1 MLTRISTK
9 KLRVQKRA
17 DDRFSTLISV
27 VVLLPGGQQSFLAT
41 PEKSKLLLA
50 TQLPFSFVQ
59 EVGPVALRPK
69 ISSGL
74 PMNYYDPRPDP
85 LAKHVLLVGRT
96 GDEASF
102 EVSENGSE

>member
-9 KLRVQKRA
+9 KLRAQTRT
-17 DDRFSTLISV
+17 DDLFATLISV

-50 TQLPFSFVQ
+50 TQLPFSFIE

-74 PMNYYDPRPDP
+74 PMNCSNSRLDQ
-85 LAKHVLLVGRT
+85 LAKHVLLIDRT
-96 GDEASF
+96 EEEATYG
-102 EVSENGSE
+102 VSENGSE